1 MNYTQIIKMD
11 NVFCKVSHF
20 FKSFSRIMLPF
31 TIFPPH
37 LFSLIPL
44 STSLSPSFS
53 SPLLLFLPFSSHFSL
68 LILSLLILFLLF
80 SLSSF
85 SPRYLAACL
94 AAPPPRGSLD
104 DRCSDTI
111 RLHPILSGIATSE
124 FCFEIFRFVSHS

>member
-1 MNYTQIIKMD
+1 MTSGDMNYTQIIKMD

-44 STSLSPSFS
+44 STS
-53 SPLLLFLPFSSHFSL
+53 PLLLFLPFSSHFSL

-94 AAPPPRGSLD
+94 AAPPPPRGSLD